1 VSKQLHRQKIEPYQ
15 RLAGYYDQLMDYIDY
30 DVWVDDIEALL
41 QPEQEGAALLDISCG
56 TGSMAVRLA
65 QRGWQVS
72 AVDLSP
78 HMVARAQQKARE
90 LGVQLQVETGDMT
103 SYRGHGAY
111 AAVINLLDGLN
122 YLLETDAIAA
132 FLNNAY
138 HLLQEG
144 GHLLLDVVTPLLC
157 QTHFRGYREIFYDEQ
172 GGYQRFTSYD
182 PVSCLAKSVF
192 TLNTDQ
198 DDTVEV
204 ETHLQRAYELDDVR
218 DFCEKCWLSTWKIM
232 DDETLEPATAES
244 ERFLVLM
251 QKQV

>member
-1 VSKQLHRQKIEPYQ
+1 MSKQLHRQKIEPYQ

-144 GHLLLDVVTPLLC
+144 GHLLFDVVTPLLC
-157 QTHFRGYREIFYDEQ
+157 QTHFRGYREIFSDEQ
-172 GGYQRFTSYD
+172 GGYERFTSYD

-218 DFCEKCWLSTWKIM
+218 DFCEKSPFSTWKIM